1 MLALSAQASPR
12 ALKHVAS
19 NAGLLRSRVAPTT
32 RPQLALREI
41 PSDLRGHNID
51 RPAATLVCSVNHD
64 ALEQSL
70 TLVVGRLKNN
80 ANQVNAVAPTDI
92 LSLKCPDGEIRGG
105 LLRLR
110 GEGSPWAEL
119 VRQQGGHANSLGTLS
134 LMDTIDDAF
143 QQVYTM
149 GRPGFILQHVVDA
162 HAVQA
167 ATAASKPISVV
178 FGLVGLYLHIEL
190 GWTGHQVQEAH
201 MRLGWRKREWPQV
214 SLPQERGCITPV
226 DVLAAA
232 SGPDRDSAI
241 DEWCRSVWTACSP
254 VNRQLIVDL
263 LRECQIA

>member
-92 LSLKCPDGEIRGG
+92 LSLKCPDGEIGRRNG
-105 LLRLR
+105 
-110 GEGSPWAEL
+110 L
-119 VRQQGGHANSLGTLS
+119 VRLSTSRAIYYVNVVKFGERLTGNADAN
-134 LMDTIDDAF
+134 AE
-143 QQVYTM
+143 
-149 GRPGFILQHVVDA
+149 P
-162 HAVQA
+162 
-167 ATAASKPISVV
+167 
-178 FGLVGLYLHIEL
+178 
-190 GWTGHQVQEAH
+190 
-201 MRLGWRKREWPQV
+201 
-214 SLPQERGCITPV
+214 
-226 DVLAAA
+226 
-232 SGPDRDSAI
+232 
-241 DEWCRSVWTACSP
+241 SP
-254 VNRQLIVDL
+254 
-263 LRECQIA
+263 

>member
-92 LSLKCPDGEIRGG
+92 LSLKCPDGEIA
-105 LLRLR
+105 
-110 GEGSPWAEL
+110 EGCSAC
-119 VRQQGGHANSLGTLS
+119 V
-134 LMDTIDDAF
+134 
-143 QQVYTM
+143 
-149 GRPGFILQHVVDA
+149 GR
-162 HAVQA
+162 AVHGRSWC
-167 ATAASKPISVV
+167 ASKEDMPI
-178 FGLVGLYLHIEL
+178 
-190 GWTGHQVQEAH
+190 
-201 MRLGWRKREWPQV
+201 
-214 SLPQERGCITPV
+214 
-226 DVLAAA
+226 
-232 SGPDRDSAI
+232 
-241 DEWCRSVWTACSP
+241 VWVHCH
-254 VNRQLIVDL
+254 
-263 LRECQIA
+263 